1 IGLFLVTM
9 AASYIDLATGDT
21 MQGAAAPPSGL
32 ILQLADGTFVEPL
45 LPQGSLLVMDGE
57 AATQWMKAGTVAPRA
72 PPHEVQSLQ
81 LGGAARAWFGRMYFP
96 DAAATLARDAAGDI
110 VSEAYAPSAAVQASR
125 GLSFGEYRSQTYAAF
140 HGGAG
145 HVASTAGCA
154 PISSMS
160 GPDSGARR
168 LLVDPGSCTAAEKY
182 CWMGCRAIP
191 ADLVCASADMVCR
204 NPIDG
209 TFWPENY
216 TTPTG
221 PTHCFDCIIQ
231 CPNGDGT

>member
-1 IGLFLVTM
+1 
-9 AASYIDLATGDT
+9 
-21 MQGAAAPPSGL
+21 
-32 ILQLADGTFVEPL
+32 
-45 LPQGSLLVMDGE
+45 
-57 AATQWMKAGTVAPRA
+57 PRA

-96 DAAATLARDAAGDI
+96 DAAATLARAAADDI
-110 VSEAYAPSAAVQASR
+110 VAEAYAASAAVQASR
-125 GLSFGEYRSQTYAAF
+125 SLSFGEYRSQTYAAF

-145 HVASTAGCA
+145 HAASAVGCA

-160 GPDSGARR
+160 GSDSGASRV
-168 LLVDPGSCTAAEKY
+168 LVDPGSCTAAEKY

-231 CPNGDGT
+231 CPNGDGTYGTGATPTPTPTPPPTNKPTRKPTRTPTSKPTRKPTHTPTSKPTRQPTRKPTRKP